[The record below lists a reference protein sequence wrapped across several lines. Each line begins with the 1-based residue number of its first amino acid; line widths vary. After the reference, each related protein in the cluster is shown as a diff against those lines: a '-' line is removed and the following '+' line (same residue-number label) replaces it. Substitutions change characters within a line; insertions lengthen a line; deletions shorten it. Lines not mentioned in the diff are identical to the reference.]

1 VDARGAERAADFLDG
16 TLALDDH
23 QFVRRKP
30 DRVVDVARA
39 RHATL
44 RPRPAHVLPKLTRVV
59 AIDVAP
65 DLFACHAMVIV
76 CKDVPHVVEVIG
88 NVFEAR
94 DSSSSQH
101 ALSRGRPLELIA
113 EVASIR
119 RRMHAVR
126 RRIEA
131 QIVNRQHAV
140 PPRAQAG
147 VRAPI
152 DRVLENPEH
161 AGRFAMLPGQVS
173 VIGTQVAT
181 RDEH

>member
-1 VDARGAERAADFLDG
+1 VDASGAERAADFLDG

-119 RRMHAVR
+119 RRMHSVR
-126 RRIEA
+126 RLMVIDADSSATMVQR
-131 QIVNRQHAV
+131 V
-140 PPRAQAG
+140 PGDSTESFVVTAMG
-147 VRAPI
+147 SSI
-152 DRVLENPEH
+152 
-161 AGRFAMLPGQVS
+161 GR
-173 VIGTQVAT
+173 
-181 RDEH
+181 R